1 MLKNLKTRINKLIE
15 LENQMNKVTRIN
27 ARLSLSS
34 MSNRN
39 ELNKELFELTYE
51 YNRTKFFFM
60 KLKRV
65 DMNQVNSHGELI
77 LGVVN

>member
-1 MLKNLKTRINKLIE
+1 MLKNLKTRINKLIK
-15 LENQMNKVTRIN
+15 LENQMNKVTNTN
-27 ARLSLSS
+27 AIFCSTT

-39 ELNKELFELTYE
+39 EMNKELFDLTYE

-65 DMNQVNSHGELI
+65 HFHQLNSHSELI
-77 LGVVN
+77 LGVVK